1 MRGSLLVALMVASPL
16 LLHAIGEASFE
27 KDWLEKVAPYL
38 AERAVYGD
46 LEGEGS
52 VGLRWLAIE
61 EPAPRAAIVLVG
73 GHAESFYKYAE
84 LCYDLR
90 DLGVS
95 IYALDPRGQGAS
107 QHLLADREKS
117 HVERWQS
124 YLADLKLFVDTVVK
138 ARTRARLIGI
148 GHSLG
153 GGIMAAYIERFPG
166 DFDSAIL
173 SGPLVGHRMPGVA
186 LALLRLLD
194 AFGGRSYMPGG
205 GPFTVA
211 PFETNKETH
220 SSARHERKFQDYADH
235 PEIRM
240 GDPTVHWVN
249 QTRRMASRIRA
260 DAEKITAA
268 LLVFQA
274 AEDAYIDARA
284 IETFCAKVKTCR
296 RILLEGARHEVFIET
311 DPIRDRVVAETRAF
325 IVQRVAADGEGS
337 L

>member
-16 LLHAIGEASFE
+16 LLHAIAERSFE
-27 KDWLEKVAPYL
+27 KGWMDRVAPYL

-46 LEGEGS
+46 LAGEKG

-61 EPAPRAAIVLVG
+61 EPAPRAAIILVG

-84 LCYDLR
+84 LFYDMR

-107 QHLLADREKS
+107 QHLLPHREKS
-117 HVERWQS
+117 HVESWQD

-138 ARTRARLIGI
+138 ARTRSRLIGI

-153 GGIMAAYIERFPG
+153 GGIMAAYLERFPG

-186 LALLRLLD
+186 LALLGLLD

-220 SSARHERKFQDYADH
+220 SRARHVRKFQDYADH

-240 GDPTVHWVN
+240 GNPTVHWVN
-249 QTRRMASRIRA
+249 QTRRMASRIQA
-260 DAEKITAA
+260 DAEKITAT

-274 AEDAYIDARA
+274 AEDAYVDAHA
-284 IETFCAKVKTCR
+284 LETFCAKVKSCR

-311 DPIRDRVVAETRAF
+311 DAIRDRVLAETRAF
-325 IVQRVAADGEGS
+325 IVQRVAADREGS
-337 L
+337 R

>member
-1 MRGSLLVALMVASPL
+1 MRWSVLVALILSSPL

-27 KDWLEKVAPYL
+27 RDWKEKVAPYL
-38 AERAVYGD
+38 AERAVFGD
-46 LEGEGS
+46 LVGEKG
-52 VGLRWLAIE
+52 VRLRWLAIE
-61 EPAPRAAIVLVG
+61 DPAPRAAIVLVG

-90 DLGVS
+90 DLGLS

-107 QHLLADREKS
+107 QHLLPDREKS
-117 HVERWQS
+117 HVESWQS
-124 YLADLKLFVDTVVK
+124 YLADLTLFVDAVVK
-138 ARTRARLIGI
+138 TRTRARLIGI

-153 GGIMAAYIERFPG
+153 GGILAAYLERFPD

-173 SGPLVGHRMPGVA
+173 SGPLVGHRMPGA
-186 LALLRLLD
+186 AIALLGLLD
-194 AFGGRSYMPGG
+194 AFGGRAYLPGG

-220 SSARHERKFQDYADH
+220 SRARHERKFQDYTDH

-240 GDPTVHWVN
+240 GQPTIHWVN
-249 QTRRMASRIRA
+249 ETRRMARWIQTNA
-260 DAEKITAA
+260 KKIATA

-284 IETFCAKVKTCR
+284 IETFCAKVKSCR
-296 RILLEGARHEVFIET
+296 RIVREGARHEVFIET
-311 DPIRDRVVAETRAF
+311 DAIRDRVLAETRAF

-337 L
+337 R